1 MSPQLRG
8 TYPTETRM
16 DKESQYVA
24 NHARLMGA
32 IEALKAAAAAL
43 PSPDDDYDWGHVGTM
58 GHLASAAESI
68 LAD

>member
-1 MSPQLRG
+1 
-8 TYPTETRM
+8 M